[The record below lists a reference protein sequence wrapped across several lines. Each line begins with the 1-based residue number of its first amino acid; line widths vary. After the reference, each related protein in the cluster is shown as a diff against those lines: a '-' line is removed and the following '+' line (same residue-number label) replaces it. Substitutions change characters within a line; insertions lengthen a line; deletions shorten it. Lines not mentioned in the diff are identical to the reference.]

1 MTAVITGDI
10 IDSQRGQVDSWMEP
24 LKRVLNAYGDTPKDW
39 ETYRG
44 DSFQLKVDVK
54 TALLAAIHL
63 KAAIKQTKV
72 HDLRMA
78 IGLGEE
84 SYSSARVSESN
95 GSAFVHSGECFDS
108 LKKKKLAIKSPRSA
122 VDEPLNIMIQLA
134 LLTMDHWSQVVST
147 VIKTAIENPEKT
159 QSEWAQLLDRSQS
172 NISEALS
179 RGGYE
184 EIMKMNDY
192 YIKAFCPS

>member
-72 HDLRMA
+72 YDLRMA

-134 LLTMDHWSQVVST
+134 LLTMDDWSQVVST

>member
-39 ETYRG
+39 EIYRG

-134 LLTMDHWSQVVST
+134 LLTMDDWSQVVST

>member
-39 ETYRG
+39 EIYRG

-72 HDLRMA
+72 YDLRMA

-134 LLTMDHWSQVVST
+134 LLTMDDWSQVVST